1 MSLFDATRIGLVI
14 VLVILSPW
22 VYSEEPIDILRENIA
37 LGVSVLESTHYA
49 DSDGRIL
56 QRDRLCEITMEIFD
70 PVLFVRL
77 ALASDWKKFTI
88 EEQQE
93 FSNVFST
100 FLCRYYLPRLQER
113 YGGERVNFTKQKFKS
128 ENRVSIEAE
137 VLWEGLKVPVE
148 VRMVLTGGQWKAYDL
163 VVSGVSAVMIYRA
176 QFRAIL
182 RKGSPADLIDQ
193 IRGKIDS
200 TRGDVYMP
208 S

>member
-1 MSLFDATRIGLVI
+1 MSFKYTTRIGLVV
-14 VLVILSPW
+14 VLVLLSPW
-22 VYSEEPIDILRENIA
+22 ARSDEPIDILRENIA
-37 LGVSVLESTHYA
+37 LGISVLESASHT
-49 DSDGRIL
+49 DSSSRIS
-56 QRDRLCEITMEIFD
+56 QRDRLCKITMEIFD

-88 EEQQE
+88 EEQAE

-113 YGGERVNFTKQKFKS
+113 YGGERVNFTKQKFRS
-128 ENRVSIEAE
+128 ENRVSVEAE
-137 VLWEGLKVPVE
+137 VLWEGLKVPIE

-163 VVSGVSAVMIYRA
+163 VVSGISAVMIYRA
-176 QFRAIL
+176 QFRAVL
-182 RKGSPADLIDQ
+182 RKGSPADLIDE

-200 TRGDVYMP
+200 TRDGPYMP

>member
-1 MSLFDATRIGLVI
+1 MSFKYTTRSGLVG
-14 VLVILSPW
+14 VLVLLSPW
-22 VYSEEPIDILRENIA
+22 ARSDEPIDILRENIA
-37 LGVSVLESTHYA
+37 LGISVLESTSHT
-49 DSDGRIL
+49 DSSSRIS
-56 QRDRLCEITMEIFD
+56 QRDRLCKITMEIFD

-88 EEQQE
+88 EEQAE

-113 YGGERVNFTKQKFKS
+113 YGGERVNFTRQKFRS

-137 VLWEGLKVPVE
+137 VLWEGLKVPIE

-163 VVSGVSAVMIYRA
+163 VVSGISAVMIYRA
-176 QFRAIL
+176 QFRAVL
-182 RKGSPADLIDQ
+182 RKGSPADLIDE

-200 TRGDVYMP
+200 TRDGPYMP

>member
-1 MSLFDATRIGLVI
+1 
-14 VLVILSPW
+14 
-22 VYSEEPIDILRENIA
+22 
-37 LGVSVLESTHYA
+37 
-49 DSDGRIL
+49 
-56 QRDRLCEITMEIFD
+56 MEIFD

-88 EEQQE
+88 EEQAE
-93 FSNVFST
+93 FSNVFSR

-113 YGGERVNFTKQKFKS
+113 YGGERVNFTKQKFRS

-137 VLWEGLKVPVE
+137 VLWEGLKVPIE

-163 VVSGVSAVMIYRA
+163 VVSGISAVMIYRA
-176 QFRAIL
+176 QFRAVL
-182 RKGSPADLIDQ
+182 RKGSPADLIDE

-200 TRGDVYMP
+200 TRDGPYMP